1 MNLVLSVFKTVS
13 LIFGFS
19 AIVTGLSA
27 IINPLGFSRTFG
39 IPIRPAAVSLDD
51 HVDGADSGTS
61 VPDKDAFNSPAASY
75 VSLMGARQ
83 LATGLILTTFYYQG
97 KFTECATILSIL
109 GIVVAG
115 TDGIYL
121 FRSGATAQ
129 AKFHGIPGVL
139 IALLAAATLW
149 TTS

>member
-13 LIFGFS
+13 LIFGCS

-39 IPIRPAAVSLDD
+39 MPIGPAVVSIDGD
-51 HVDGADSGTS
+51 VDGTGSGTPG
-61 VPDKDAFNSPAASY
+61 PDKDAFNSPAASY

-83 LATGLILTTFYYQG
+83 LATGLTLTVFYYQG
-97 KFTECATILSIL
+97 RFTECATILSIL

-121 FRSGATAQ
+121 FRSGAVAQ
-129 AKFHGIPGVL
+129 AKFHAIPGAL